1 MKSITVTGNKTVSV
15 NKTIRL
21 KAIVKPDNATAK
33 DIEWEVSN
41 TGSAVIDTNTGILR
55 AYKPGKVNVIAK
67 ACLLYTSIT
76 NVENITEV
84 ISFGARYGQKIT
96 IVVNGYNEDNA
107 SELVKEYIK
116 NNL

>member
-1 MKSITVTGNKTVSV
+1 MIQ
-15 NKTIRL
+15 
-21 KAIVKPDNATAK
+21 
-33 DIEWEVSN
+33 
-41 TGSAVIDTNTGILR
+41 IDHIIN
-55 AYKPGKVNVIAK
+55 NVDGLHARPIAELADIAK
-67 ACLLYTSIT
+67 KLGTQIFILKGEKIT

-96 IVVNGYNEDNA
+96 IVVNGYNDDNA

>member
-1 MKSITVTGNKTVSV
+1 MIQ
-15 NKTIRL
+15 
-21 KAIVKPDNATAK
+21 
-33 DIEWEVSN
+33 
-41 TGSAVIDTNTGILR
+41 IDHIIN
-55 AYKPGKVNVIAK
+55 NVDGLHARPIAELADIAK
-67 ACLLYTSIT
+67 KLGTQIFILKGEKIT

-84 ISFGARYGQKIT
+84 IFFGARYGQKIT

>member
-1 MKSITVTGNKTVSV
+1 MIQ
-15 NKTIRL
+15 
-21 KAIVKPDNATAK
+21 
-33 DIEWEVSN
+33 
-41 TGSAVIDTNTGILR
+41 IDHIIN
-55 AYKPGKVNVIAK
+55 NVDGLHARPIAELADIAK
-67 ACLLYTSIT
+67 KLGTQIFILKGEKI
-76 NVENITEV
+76 ITEV

>member
-1 MKSITVTGNKTVSV
+1 MIQ
-15 NKTIRL
+15 
-21 KAIVKPDNATAK
+21 
-33 DIEWEVSN
+33 
-41 TGSAVIDTNTGILR
+41 IDHIINNVDGLHARPIL
-55 AYKPGKVNVIAK
+55 ADIAK
-67 ACLLYTSIT
+67 KLGTQIFILKGEKIT

>member
-1 MKSITVTGNKTVSV
+1 MIQ
-15 NKTIRL
+15 
-21 KAIVKPDNATAK
+21 
-33 DIEWEVSN
+33 
-41 TGSAVIDTNTGILR
+41 IDHIIN
-55 AYKPGKVNVIAK
+55 NVDGLHARPIAELADIAK
-67 ACLLYTSIT
+67 KLGTQIFILKGEKIT

-84 ISFGARYGQKIT
+84 ISFEARYCQKIT

>member
-1 MKSITVTGNKTVSV
+1 MIQ
-15 NKTIRL
+15 
-21 KAIVKPDNATAK
+21 
-33 DIEWEVSN
+33 
-41 TGSAVIDTNTGILR
+41 IDHIIN
-55 AYKPGKVNVIAK
+55 NVDGLHARPIAELADIAK
-67 ACLLYTSIT
+67 KLGTQIFILKGEKIT

-84 ISFGARYGQKIT
+84 ISFGARCGQKIT

>member
-1 MKSITVTGNKTVSV
+1 MIQ
-15 NKTIRL
+15 
-21 KAIVKPDNATAK
+21 
-33 DIEWEVSN
+33 
-41 TGSAVIDTNTGILR
+41 IDHIIN
-55 AYKPGKVNVIAK
+55 NVDGLHARPIAELADIAK
-67 ACLLYTSIT
+67 KLGTQIFILKGEKIT

-84 ISFGARYGQKIT
+84 ISFGAKYRKKIT

>member
-1 MKSITVTGNKTVSV
+1 MIQ
-15 NKTIRL
+15 
-21 KAIVKPDNATAK
+21 
-33 DIEWEVSN
+33 
-41 TGSAVIDTNTGILR
+41 IDHIIN
-55 AYKPGKVNVIAK
+55 NVDGLHARPIAELADIAK
-67 ACLLYTSIT
+67 KLGTQIFILKGEKIT
-76 NVENITEV
+76 NVEKITEV

>member
-1 MKSITVTGNKTVSV
+1 MIQIDHIINDVDGLHARPIAELEKKKKKLGIQ
-15 NKTIRL
+15 IFIL
-21 KAIVKPDNATAK
+21 KEEK
-33 DIEWEVSN
+33 
-41 TGSAVIDTNTGILR
+41 
-55 AYKPGKVNVIAK
+55 
-67 ACLLYTSIT
+67 IT

-96 IVVNGYNEDNA
+96 IVINGYNEDNA

>member
-1 MKSITVTGNKTVSV
+1 MIQ
-15 NKTIRL
+15 
-21 KAIVKPDNATAK
+21 
-33 DIEWEVSN
+33 
-41 TGSAVIDTNTGILR
+41 IDHIIN
-55 AYKPGKVNVIAK
+55 NVDGLHARPIAELADIAK
-67 ACLLYTSIT
+67 KLGTQIFILKGEKIT
-76 NVENITEV
+76 NVENITEA

>member
-1 MKSITVTGNKTVSV
+1 MIQ
-15 NKTIRL
+15 
-21 KAIVKPDNATAK
+21 
-33 DIEWEVSN
+33 
-41 TGSAVIDTNTGILR
+41 IDHIIN
-55 AYKPGKVNVIAK
+55 NVDGLHARPIAELADIAK
-67 ACLLYTSIT
+67 KLGTQIFILKGEKIT

-84 ISFGARYGQKIT
+84 ISFGARDGQKIT

>member
-1 MKSITVTGNKTVSV
+1 MIQ
-15 NKTIRL
+15 
-21 KAIVKPDNATAK
+21 
-33 DIEWEVSN
+33 
-41 TGSAVIDTNTGILR
+41 IDHIINDVDGLHARPIAEL
-55 AYKPGKVNVIAK
+55 ADIAK
-67 ACLLYTSIT
+67 KLGIQIFIKEEKIT

-96 IVVNGYNEDNA
+96 IVINGYNEDNA

>member
-1 MKSITVTGNKTVSV
+1 MIQ
-15 NKTIRL
+15 
-21 KAIVKPDNATAK
+21 
-33 DIEWEVSN
+33 
-41 TGSAVIDTNTGILR
+41 IDHIIN
-55 AYKPGKVNVIAK
+55 NVDGLHARPIAELADIAK
-67 ACLLYTSIT
+67 KLGEKIT

>member
-1 MKSITVTGNKTVSV
+1 MIQ
-15 NKTIRL
+15 
-21 KAIVKPDNATAK
+21 
-33 DIEWEVSN
+33 
-41 TGSAVIDTNTGILR
+41 IDHIINDVDGLHARPIAEL
-55 AYKPGKVNVIAK
+55 ADIAK
-67 ACLLYTSIT
+67 KLGIQIFILKEEKIT

-84 ISFGARYGQKIT
+84 ISFGARYGKKIT